1 MGKRDYR
8 QRESKKP
15 KKDARKIPTT
25 NVLQP
30 PTTVEVVKKGKK
42 EREEDDQGR

>member
-15 KKDARKIPTT
+15 KKAAKKPLAETILPPPV
-25 NVLQP
+25 NV
-30 PTTVEVVKKGKK
+30 EIIKKGKK
-42 EREEDDQGR
+42 ELREEE